1 MIQEM
6 QEEDEKFVPVQDR
19 SQLENPQNTGAG
31 RETGSEEENIA
42 ELKESFPVN
51 DQHSQLIVEH
61 FETDAV
67 PGEAAG
73 VTASDLIKEEPVK
86 KGSSK
91 VPFYPYKQESK
102 QAQQGTYGGC
112 QETGRSRRNRVIV
125 VQSYGSSAGARNE
138 IYGRPM
144 ASYSR
149 HLVGEVK
156 RNEQFMNQSI
166 NGMQEHGNLTQDPL
180 RPGYGTRGLQLG
192 GNSLMLA
199 RSYEDAWRNMRG
211 LTSPTEPDEFAFSDC
226 TNLSAPTTPNF
237 EVASMSSSQCSPRVL
252 PAQGVTNFHPTHAF
266 ANDNDYI
273 FEEEGEEENEDSE
286 VNDEVSDTDDMSE
299 VAQPAVYEQVG
310 NVRRITVQPA
320 NESSY
325 GMLEALQCHHGKRKS
340 FCTLCTRPTGRV
352 GREFKAQQDNFKR
365 EREEKKRKMVRF
377 E

>member
-1 MIQEM
+1 M
-6 QEEDEKFVPVQDR
+6 QEEDEKYVPVQDR
-19 SQLENPQNTGAG
+19 SQLGT
-31 RETGSEEENIA
+31 ETGTEEENIA

-51 DQHSQLIVEH
+51 DQHSKLIVEH

-67 PGEAAG
+67 SGEAAG
-73 VTASDLIKEEPVK
+73 VTANDLIKEEPVK
-86 KGSSK
+86 RGNSN
-91 VPFYPYKQESK
+91 VPFFPYKPESR

-112 QETGRSRRNRVIV
+112 QETGRSRRNRVTV
-125 VQSYGSSAGARNE
+125 VQTKGSSGGARNE

-166 NGMQEHGNLTQDPL
+166 NGMQDQGNVIKDPL

-237 EVASMSSSQCSPRVL
+237 EVASMSR
-252 PAQGVTNFHPTHAF
+252 
-266 ANDNDYI
+266 
-273 FEEEGEEENEDSE
+273 
-286 VNDEVSDTDDMSE
+286 
-299 VAQPAVYEQVG
+299 
-310 NVRRITVQPA
+310 
-320 NESSY
+320 
-325 GMLEALQCHHGKRKS
+325 
-340 FCTLCTRPTGRV
+340 
-352 GREFKAQQDNFKR
+352 
-365 EREEKKRKMVRF
+365 
-377 E
+377 